1 MRGAVAGGSEGRVVG
16 ERGRGDVEQRDGGE
30 EEEQQERRRRQG
42 GAARARARARVMVVA
57 PAPPRQDHL
66 GPGGWRF

>member
-16 ERGRGDVEQRDGGE
+16 ERRRGDVEQRYVGE
-30 EEEQQERRRRQG
+30 EEKQQEGRRRKG
-42 GAARARARARVMVVA
+42 GAARARARVVVVA

-66 GPGGWRF
+66 GPCGWRF